1 MKGSSA
7 MRIAAFLLLLVAP
20 ALAQADEPFS
30 IKDGDRVVFYGDS
43 ITDQRLY
50 TTFVETYVVT
60 RFPTWKVD
68 FVHSGWG
75 GDRVTGS
82 GGGSIDTRLSRDVVA
97 YKPTVVTIMLG
108 MNDASYRAFDPKIFN
123 TYSKGYHH
131 IIDVL
136 RRDLPD
142 ARLTLIRPSPYDD
155 VTRPPN
161 FEGGYNAVL
170 VRYGDF
176 VEGLARESHA
186 TVADLN
192 APVVEATKKAFASDP
207 ELAKKLNFDRIHPG
221 PGGQLLMAAAL
232 LDAWKAP
239 ALVSSVSIDA
249 SSEAPATVR
258 EAKGAKVEMLVSG
271 NGSLTWT
278 ETDDALP
285 FPIDLKDAAV
295 KLAVASS
302 DVVQKLDQQTLK
314 VTGLTKPEY
323 TLKIDGKEVGSFRKE
338 TLAEGINLAT
348 LETPMVAQARQVHMD
363 TLGHNKVHFE
373 RWRTVQEPYAKDSP
387 AGYAKAIE
395 GLDEFEAALIARQ
408 RKAARPKAHKYELT
422 PRG

>member
-1 MKGSSA
+1 
-7 MRIAAFLLLLVAP
+7 MRIAAFLLILLAP
-20 ALAQADEPFS
+20 ALAQADEPFY

-82 GGGSIDTRLSRDVVA
+82 GGGSIETRLSRDVVA

-108 MNDASYRAFDPKIFN
+108 MNDASYRAYEQRIFIS
-123 TYSKGYHH
+123 YSNGYRRM
-131 IIDVL
+131 IDSL

-142 ARLTLIRPSPYDD
+142 VRLTLIRPSPYDD

-176 VEGLARESHA
+176 VESLAKESHA
-186 TVADLN
+186 LVADLN
-192 APVVEATKKAFASDP
+192 APVVEATKKAITSDS
-207 ELAKKLNFDRIHPG
+207 ELAKKLNSDRIHPG

-232 LDAWKAP
+232 LDAWNAP
-239 ALVSSVSIDA
+239 ALVSSVVIDA
-249 SSEAPATVR
+249 TEGAPATVR
-258 EAKGAKVEMLVSG
+258 ETKKARVETLVSR

-278 ETDDALP
+278 ETDEALP
-285 FPIDLKDAAV
+285 FPIDLKDPVV

-302 DVVQKLDQQTLK
+302 NVVQDLNRQTLK
-314 VTGLTKPEY
+314 VSGLTTPRY
-323 TLKIDGKEVGSFRKE
+323 TVTIDGKEVGSFRKE
-338 TLAEGINLAT
+338 ALAEGINLAV
-348 LETPMVAQARQVHMD
+348 LETPMLEQARRVHAA
-363 TLGHNKVHFE
+363 TVRHNDLHYQ
-373 RWRTVQEPYAKDSP
+373 RWRAVQVPYAKESP
-387 AGYAKAIE
+387 TGVAKAIE
-395 GLDEFEAALIARQ
+395 GLDEIETSLIIRQ
-408 RKAARPKAHKYELT
+408 REAARPKAHKYELT
-422 PRG
+422 PKG